1 MYTLHHVRDFLVSN
15 SMSVLSYGNEHI
27 RVVYSRTFVEEII
40 VSTTKIGR
48 KVTAVT
54 RVVLPAKTVLWFR
67 AGNLNFLIVLCV
79 QPNHSPAHNS

>member
-1 MYTLHHVRDFLVSN
+1 
-15 SMSVLSYGNEHI
+15 MSVLSYGNEHI

-54 RVVLPAKTVLWFR
+54 RVECSCQDGSVVQGRQPEFSDCPLCTTKPFARPQLVNVLSTTR
-67 AGNLNFLIVLCV
+67 TGYIRNI
-79 QPNHSPAHNS
+79 